1 MTPKR
6 IEELVYGICGDN
18 SLIKGKVRAALKEAA
33 GSGEANSESVEEIVG
48 KMLRIYG
55 VPFTDAIS
63 RKVAVETWARQL
75 EDAALS
81 GDQQP

>member
-1 MTPKR
+1 MMDYSDMTIWQLKVER
-6 IEELVYGICGDN
+6 DKINAELELRTN
-18 SLIKGKVRAALKEAA
+18 VRA
-33 GSGEANSESVEEIVG
+33 SPSEANSESVEEIVG